1 MEPIVGM
8 CGVFA
13 VSMLFVGYEKYR
25 TWRKQRQRQLRERVT
40 YMLWVM
46 ANSAE

>member
-13 VSMLFVGYEKYR
+13 VSMLFVGYDKYR
-25 TWRKQRQRQLRERVT
+25 AWQKQRQRQLRERVT